1 MDLRC
6 GFNKEYLNKGHLK
19 DNVISKINF
28 RDGDKIE
35 ADLHFGCGVYV
46 YKYASKKSELE

>member
-6 GFNKEYLNKGHLK
+6 GFNKEYLNKGHLR